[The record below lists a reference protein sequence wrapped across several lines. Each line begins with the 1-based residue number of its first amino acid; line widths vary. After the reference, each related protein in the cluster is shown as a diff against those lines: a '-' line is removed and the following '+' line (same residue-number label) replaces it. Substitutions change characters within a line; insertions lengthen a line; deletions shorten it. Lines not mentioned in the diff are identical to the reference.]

1 MDDMVRLDGQ
11 VQGSGERLG
20 TILVVD
26 DDPLI
31 SMSTVDMLEDL
42 GHKVIEAHSG
52 QQALEILRNDS
63 GIDVM
68 MTDHSMPS
76 MTGLELARAAQVL
89 RPGLPILLVTGYSD
103 LPKGET
109 TTLPR
114 LGKPY
119 QQSQLQAAVAR
130 LLAGE

>member
-1 MDDMVRLDGQ
+1 MPPQTPDGTDH
-11 VQGSGERLG
+11 VA

-31 SMSTVDMLEDL
+31 AMSAVDMLEDI

-52 QQALEILRNDS
+52 RQALEILRNDEA
-63 GIDVM
+63 IDLM

-76 MTGLELARAAQVL
+76 MTGLELARQAHTL
-89 RPGLPILLVTGYSD
+89 RPGLPILLVTGYAD
-103 LPKGET
+103 LPSGET

-119 QQSQLQAAVAR
+119 QQSQLQAEIAR
-130 LLAGE
+130 LLGGV